1 MLRIVDYARRSGI
14 EWYEVMRL
22 CISDETI
29 IQPLAILTHGELGV
43 FELDDDEMIGD
54 LPGQD
59 PIPLAYK
66 ECEMNLAFLA
76 RLIHAKFPVVFK
88 PVTKNSEGLASD
100 FYQLGDMPLRP
111 PAMEKFKGLD
121 RVWFGF
127 DKEVRITLDEIWIP
141 ESPNDTLAKKPSPE
155 IAKEKKP
162 RKQIKPHSKY
172 IAHRIK
178 NEKVMFNS
186 WQYFKKLAAES
197 RGTEL
202 VELPGYGPIYL
213 KLDPKDIK
221 GTVLWSETKFTSPT
235 DGKSVKKT
243 TFDRTWNRVKGQK

>member
-1 MLRIVDYARRSGI
+1 MLRIVDYAKRSGM

-22 CISDETI
+22 CIDEDTAL
-29 IQPLAILTHGELGV
+29 QPIAILTHGELRV

-54 LPGQD
+54 LPEQD
-59 PIPLAYK
+59 TIPLAYE
-66 ECEMNLAFLA
+66 ECEMNPAFLA
-76 RLIHAKFPVVFK
+76 RLIHAKFPVVFH
-88 PVTKNSEGLASD
+88 PVTKNTEGYAAD

-111 PAMEKFKGLD
+111 PGLEKFEGMD

-127 DKEVRITLDEIWIP
+127 DKEVRITLDEIWMP
-141 ESPNDTLAKKPSPE
+141 ESPNDTLLKKRPPE

-162 RKQIKPHSKY
+162 RKQITPHSIY

-178 NEKVMFNS
+178 HGKVMLNS
-186 WQYFKKLAAES
+186 WQYFKQFAAES

-221 GTVLWSETKFTSPT
+221 NTVLSSLTPFSSPA
-235 DGKSVKKT
+235 DGKPVKKSA
-243 TFDRTWNRVKGQK
+243 FDKAWYRVQGQK

>member
-1 MLRIVDYARRSGI
+1 MLRIVDFARRCEK
-14 EWYEVMRL
+14 EWYEVIRL
-22 CISDETI
+22 CISDETT
-29 IQPLAILTHGELGV
+29 IQPLAILTHGELRV

-59 PIPLAYK
+59 SIPLAYK

-76 RLIHAKFPVVFK
+76 RLIHAKFPVVLK
-88 PVTKNSEGLASD
+88 PVTKNKEGFASD

-111 PAMEKFKGLD
+111 PGLEKFEGMD

-127 DKEVRITLDEIWIP
+127 DKEARITLDEIWIP
-141 ESPNDTLAKKPSPE
+141 ESPNDTLVKKPSPE

-162 RKQIKPHSKY
+162 RKQITPHSKY

-178 NEKVMFNS
+178 HGKVMFNS
-186 WQYFKKLAAES
+186 WQYLKKLAAES

-202 VELPGYGPIYL
+202 VELPGYGAIYL
-213 KLDPKDIK
+213 KQDPKDVKSTI
-221 GTVLWSETKFTSPT
+221 LWSATPFKSPT
-235 DGKSVKKT
+235 DGKPVKKSA
-243 TFDRTWNRVKGQK
+243 FDRAWNRVRGQK